1 MKSFVKFKTIVI
13 SLIITL
19 LIGGIYILVSP
30 KTYRAK
36 SQALILRTKL
46 DEENFG
52 TEESKNRW
60 IWIRD
65 GLNLKT
71 MLTSD
76 LELINFIN
84 ENKQDFLNPD
94 MNANLKNIKSMIEVN
109 YTGADDNNYII
120 EVKSNNKQLT
130 EKLNLFLFK
139 RIKYLSIEK
148 PQQEIEVIVNEL
160 KKESNQYPEKSNSF
174 QLIQSKI
181 SKLNAL
187 KSIELIQNENRFQT
201 IIPPTLESQPIWPN
215 KKLIMFMALILGI
228 ILAITF
234 ELLNQKNNDEK

>member
-1 MKSFVKFKTIVI
+1 MKSIVRFKTIVT
-13 SLIITL
+13 STIITL
-19 LIGGIYILVSP
+19 LISGVYILISP
-30 KTYRAK
+30 KTYKAK

-46 DEENFG
+46 DEENFN

-71 MLTSD
+71 LVTSD

-84 ENKQDFLNPD
+84 ANKQDFLNPD
-94 MNANLKNIKSMIEVN
+94 LNVNLRNIKSMIEVT

-120 EVKSNNKQLT
+120 EVKSNNKVLT
-130 EKLNLFLFK
+130 EKLNKFLFN
-139 RIKYLSIEK
+139 RIKYLSTEK
-148 PQQEIEVIVNEL
+148 PQEEYEVIINEL
-160 KKESNQYPEKSNSF
+160 KKEANLYPATSNSY

-187 KSIELIQNENRFQT
+187 KSIELIQNANRFQT
-201 IIPPTLESQPIWPN
+201 IVPPTMEVQPIWPN
-215 KKLIMFMALILGI
+215 KKIIIFIGLLAGLIIGI
-228 ILAITF
+228 AF
-234 ELLNQKNNDEK
+234 ELIIKNTDEK

>member
-1 MKSFVKFKTIVI
+1 MKSIIKFRTIATCT
-13 SLIITL
+13 IIAL
-19 LIGGIYILVSP
+19 LLSGIYILVSP
-30 KTYRAK
+30 KTYKAK
-36 SQALILRTKL
+36 SQALILRAKL

-76 LELINFIN
+76 LELMNFIN
-84 ENKQDFLNPD
+84 SNKQDFLNPD
-94 MNANLKNIKSMIEVN
+94 NNTNLRNIKSMIEVI

-120 EVKSNNKQLT
+120 EVKSNNKSLT
-130 EKLNLFLFK
+130 EKLNIFLFN
-139 RIKYLSIEK
+139 RIKFLSIEK
-148 PQQEIEVIVNEL
+148 PQQEIGIIIEEL
-160 KKESNQYPEKSNSF
+160 KKEAIQYPPTSNSYL
-174 QLIQSKI
+174 LIQSKI

-201 IIPPTLESQPIWPN
+201 IIPPTLETQPIWPN
-215 KKLIMFMALILGI
+215 KKLIIFIGFIIGLICGI
-228 ILAITF
+228 AI
-234 ELLNQKNNDEK
+234 ELIIQKNNDDK